1 MFSEVCVLPKQ
12 NEKVSDQYFAMNV
25 IYVGHKPTTRNEQI
39 QRNWTIELQTYTES
53 DEDSDDIQ
61 QEQLRRSPRKNKK
74 QQTKSSASAASPAPR
89 RSPRKKQNQKPL
101 APRRSPRKKKNQKQ
115 RKTNDSETPAE
126 SSSSDAE
133 SSSEQEP
140 SESSEQESSS
150 KKKLEFDDEDTPPHS
165 GKKRKYK
172 KKPVVGKKRKL
183 AVLDSDVISMAL
195 GGDPAPLR
203 EYIHQFDMSRAKYE
217 KKTPWEKVL
226 PTWKSKKKARG
237 LKTWQSK
244 TARGEWDING
254 NVLCLD

>member
-89 RSPRKKQNQKPL
+89 RSPRKK
-101 APRRSPRKKKNQKQ
+101 KNQKQ

-140 SESSEQESSS
+140 SESSEQELSS
-150 KKKLEFDDEDTPPHS
+150 KKKLFDDEDTPPHS